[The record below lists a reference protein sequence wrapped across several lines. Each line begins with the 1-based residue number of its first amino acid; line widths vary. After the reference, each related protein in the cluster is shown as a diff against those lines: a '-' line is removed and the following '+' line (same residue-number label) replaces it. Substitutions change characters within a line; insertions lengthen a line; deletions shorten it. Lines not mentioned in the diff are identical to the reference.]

1 MKIYTDGSTL
11 QNGQTDATGGYAVIA
26 IDKDEKI
33 CYNYFKK
40 EEKAEKQVVTNNR
53 CEMKAIIHAFHK
65 FGIKEN
71 NSFNS
76 ETPVIYSDSS
86 YCINLF
92 TKWMFSWAENDW
104 KRPNGATPE
113 NFDLIQDFYNY
124 WQQGYRIEFHWV
136 KGHNKDF
143 WNELVDKLATGKI
156 TSEELM
162 EKYGK

>member
-1 MKIYTDGSTL
+1 ME
-11 QNGQTDATGGYAVIA
+11 ATGGFAVIA

-40 EEKAEKQVVTNNR
+40 ERKEKESEKVVTNNR
-53 CEMKAIIHAFHK
+53 CEMKAILHAFHK

-71 NSFNS
+71 NSFN
-76 ETPVIYSDSS
+76 
-86 YCINLF
+86 LF
-92 TKWMFSWAENDW
+92 TKWMFSWAKNGW
-104 KRPNGATPE
+104 KRSNGATPE

-124 WQQGYRIEFHWV
+124 WQQGYRIEFYWI

-143 WNELVDKLATGKI
+143 WNELVDKLATGRI